1 MKTELII
8 ANETRFVANKCLD
21 ECKLTERYLLKLFH
35 ELLLCPKD
43 CTENMV
49 TNIAIKLGK
58 TVANN
63 ILMDENFSDT
73 YLKYAN

>member
-8 ANETRFVANKCLD
+8 ANETRFVANRCLD

-35 ELLLCPKD
+35 ELLLCPKV
-43 CTENMV
+43 CTKDMV
-49 TNIAIKLGK
+49 SN
-58 TVANN
+58 VAT
-63 ILMDENFSDT
+63 ILMFNVEIFNEIYFNA